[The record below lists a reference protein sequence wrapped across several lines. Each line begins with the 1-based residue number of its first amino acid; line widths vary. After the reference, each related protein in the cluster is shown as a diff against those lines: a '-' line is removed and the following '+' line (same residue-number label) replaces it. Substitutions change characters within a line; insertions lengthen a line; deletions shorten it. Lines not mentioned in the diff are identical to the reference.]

1 MRKVY
6 SRHWT
11 IMNAGFLFLFVFFLF
26 VKGIEMSGLGI
37 RMVLIY

>member
-1 MRKVY
+1 
-6 SRHWT
+6 
-11 IMNAGFLFLFVFFLF
+11 MNAGFLLFVFFWF